1 MRHMADMDIEGIV
14 RATNEDPWRFDSVV
28 SRTVCV
34 GMAPRHSAW
43 IEGMARGM
51 V

>member
-14 RATNEDPWRFDSVV
+14 RATNEDPRRFDGIV
-28 SRTVCV
+28 SRAVRV

-43 IEGMARGM
+43 IKSMACGM